1 MIFIP
6 DDQLD
11 EFVGSC
17 SRRLRQNNAE
27 EIYAAIGYGGMTIA
41 NCLPKLKEEWQ
52 KLKAAE
58 AAENK
63 SVEDLPKVDL
73 SRVHATDGVVVEG
86 FDNTPSS
93 LQSAARPCPATPS
106 WASSPGAS
114 AFPSTSRAA
123 PTRCPA

>member
-1 MIFIP
+1 MIIIP

-11 EFVGSC
+11 DFINSC

-27 EIYAAIGYGGMTIA
+27 ELYAAIGYGGMTIA

-52 KLKAAE
+52 KLKASEEKAG
-58 AAENK
+58 
-63 SVEDLPKVDL
+63 EDLPKVDL

-93 LQSAARPCPATPS
+93 LPSAAARCRATPS
-106 WASSPGAS
+106 WALSPVAL

-123 PTRCPA
+123 